1 MTPPNILLWFLWAF
15 HLTQNL
21 TLTTQAGPHGMRKG
35 NKEEASGGTDPTDE
49 NPGAVGQ
56 QMKAKRSQQFD
67 DEGGEDICE
76 EHRSCGDRTAVKSR

>member
-49 NPGAVGQ
+49 NPGAEGREGQ
-56 QMKAKRSQQFD
+56 
-67 DEGGEDICE
+67 
-76 EHRSCGDRTAVKSR
+76 